1 MYKSRH
7 SLDTGASLH
16 PVWQIEVRLSDSRE
30 AQPGG
35 PGEGHRPYRQP
46 GGAAEHEGHLREV
59 APGKYWGGG
68 QEGEEKQTFYD
79 F

>member
-1 MYKSRH
+1 MCKSYC
-7 SLDTGASLH
+7 SLGTGASLH
-16 PVWQIEVRLSDSRE
+16 PVWQVEVRLSDSCE

-35 PGEGHRPYRQP
+35 PGEGHCPYRQP
-46 GGAAEHEGHLREV
+46 GGATEHEGHLREV

-68 QEGEEKQTFYD
+68 QEREEKQTFHD